1 MFVRLSGGTPSGS
14 RRTAPQSGHSNRIL
28 PGTGPTTVNPTRR
41 APTARPNTFDRA
53 VPVHGMTDTH
63 ALDLFS
69 LDGDVAL
76 VTGAASGIGR
86 AFATAVAEAG
96 ADVTLA
102 DVDTEGLE
110 AAAAGIRESTDA
122 TVLTAE
128 TDVTDPDAVAAAVE
142 ATVEELGGLD
152 VAFANAGIGLM
163 HGSVDSTSLEAW
175 EKVTAVNQKGVFLT
189 NREAAKAMR
198 ETGGGS
204 IVNTASVL
212 GLVGSETPGLGA
224 YVASKG
230 AVVQMTKQFAAELG
244 PDIRVNA
251 VAPGW
256 VHTNIGGGM
265 LREDA
270 PGMGVVQD
278 QMREKTLLDRLGQ
291 PEDLKGIA
299 VFLASE
305 ASSYCTGCVYP
316 VDGGWTAL

>member
-1 MFVRLSGGTPSGS
+1 M
-14 RRTAPQSGHSNRIL
+14 
-28 PGTGPTTVNPTRR
+28 PTDP
-41 APTARPNTFDRA
+41 
-53 VPVHGMTDTH
+53 DTH
-63 ALDLFS
+63 ALELFS

-86 AFATAVAEAG
+86 AFAEALAEAG

-102 DVDTEGLE
+102 DVDTDGLE
-110 AAAAGIRESTDA
+110 AAADDIRESTDA
-122 TVLTAE
+122 AVLTAG
-128 TDVTDPDAVAAAVE
+128 TDVTDPDAVAAAID

-152 VAFANAGIGLM
+152 VAFANAGIGLI

-175 EKVTAVNQKGVFLT
+175 EQVIAVNQKGVFLT
-189 NREAAKAMR
+189 NREAARAMKND
-198 ETGGGS
+198 GGGS

-244 PDIRVNA
+244 PEVRVNA

-270 PGMGVVQD
+270 PGMEPVQD
-278 QMREKTLLDRLGQ
+278 AMRENTLLDRLGQ
-291 PEDLKGIA
+291 PSDLKGIA

-305 ASSYCTGCVYP
+305 ASAYCTGCVYP

>member
-1 MFVRLSGGTPSGS
+1 
-14 RRTAPQSGHSNRIL
+14 
-28 PGTGPTTVNPTRR
+28 
-41 APTARPNTFDRA
+41 
-53 VPVHGMTDTH
+53 MTDTH

-69 LDGDVAL
+69 LDGDVGL

-86 AFATAVAEAG
+86 AFAEALAEAG

-102 DVDTEGLE
+102 DVDTAGLE
-110 AAAAGIRESTDA
+110 EVAGDLRARTNA

-128 TDVTDPDAVAAAVE
+128 TDVTDEAAVAAAVE

-152 VAFANAGIGLM
+152 VAFANAGIGLI

-175 EKVTAVNQKGVFLT
+175 NKVIDVNQKGVFLT

-198 ETGGGS
+198 ESGGGS

-256 VHTNIGGGM
+256 VHTDIGGGM

-270 PGMGVVQD
+270 PGMEPIQD
-278 QMREKTLLDRLGQ
+278 AMRENTLLDRLGQ

>member
-1 MFVRLSGGTPSGS
+1 
-14 RRTAPQSGHSNRIL
+14 
-28 PGTGPTTVNPTRR
+28 
-41 APTARPNTFDRA
+41 
-53 VPVHGMTDTH
+53 MTDTH

-69 LDGDVAL
+69 LDGDVGL

-86 AFATAVAEAG
+86 AFAEALAEAG

-102 DVDTEGLE
+102 DVDREGLE
-110 AAAAGIRESTDA
+110 EVAADLRARTDA
-122 TVLTAE
+122 AVLTAE
-128 TDVTDPDAVAAAVE
+128 TDVTDAAAVAAAVE

-175 EKVTAVNQKGVFLT
+175 EKVIDVNQKGVFLT

-198 ETGGGS
+198 DESADGSVGGS

-230 AVVQMTKQFAAELG
+230 AVVQMTRQFAAELA

-256 VHTNIGGGM
+256 VHTDIGGGM

-270 PGMGVVQD
+270 PGMEPVQD
-278 QMREKTLLDRLGQ
+278 AMREKTLLDRLGQ
-291 PEDLKGIA
+291 PQDLKGIA